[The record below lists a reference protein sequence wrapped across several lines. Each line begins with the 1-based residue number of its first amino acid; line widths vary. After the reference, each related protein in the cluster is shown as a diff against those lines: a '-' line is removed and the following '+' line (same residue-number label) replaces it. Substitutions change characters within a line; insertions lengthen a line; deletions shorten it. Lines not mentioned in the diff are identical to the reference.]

1 MKSVCDFY
9 KIKFLQLYNRNF
21 QIFSTR
27 IRQTVEKKI
36 NWNMKYVYN
45 ILKNVMK
52 LISRKNPPKNNEN
65 IHEIEI
71 TKNFVKLISQKK
83 SKK

>member
-1 MKSVCDFY
+1 
-9 KIKFLQLYNRNF
+9 
-21 QIFSTR
+21 
-27 IRQTVEKKI
+27 
-36 NWNMKYVYN
+36 MKYVYN
-45 ILKNVMK
+45 ILKNVVK